1 MTPIAAITWNTCLE
15 SIRKLELVLF
25 LVLGSL
31 MIFAICFLTSNEK
44 AVGIIIKFM
53 GEQEFVNVYSPEGL
67 QETDDLIRANI
78 LSYLKASGM
87 FFNEIFTLIIAFA
100 LTLFMIPHEIATGAI
115 QYILPKPVQRYQ
127 YLIGKFLG
135 VFLIVAFCWLI
146 MGLELFLFFTFKEG
160 AVDPYLLTAIF
171 LLPLKYAIF
180 IAFMVA
186 LTLRM
191 PVIVAGMISLIFF
204 LGGHA
209 SSKLQDFFLDPE
221 LMLEGVMRYVA
232 MVAYYITPHLYPVFS
247 GTLLDKNENVLETW
261 AQVGSWAAYAVLY
274 TVILLIIAI
283 ISFRR
288 KSL

>member
-1 MTPIAAITWNTCLE
+1 MTPITAIAWNTCLE

-25 LVLGSL
+25 LILGSM
-31 MIFAICFLTSNEK
+31 MIFSICFLSSNEK
-44 AVGIIIKFM
+44 ALGIIIKFM
-53 GEQEFVNVYSPEGL
+53 GEQEFVNVYSPAGL

-100 LTLFMIPHEIATGAI
+100 LTLFMIPHEINTGAI
-115 QYILPKPVQRYQ
+115 QYILPKPVQRHQ

-135 VFLIVAFCWLI
+135 VFLIVSLCWII
-146 MGLELFLFFTFKEG
+146 MGLELFFFFTFKEG

-186 LTLRM
+186 LTIRM
-191 PVIVAGMISLIFF
+191 PVIVAGIISLIFF
-204 LGGHA
+204 LGGHV

-221 LMLEGVMRYVA
+221 LALDGILKYAA
-232 MVAYYITPHLYPVFS
+232 MVAYYLIPHLYPVFS
-247 GTLLDKNENVLETW
+247 GTIMDKNENVLETW
-261 AQVGSWAAYAVLY
+261 AAVGSWAGYAVLY

>member
-232 MVAYYITPHLYPVFS
+232 MVTYYITPHLYPVFS